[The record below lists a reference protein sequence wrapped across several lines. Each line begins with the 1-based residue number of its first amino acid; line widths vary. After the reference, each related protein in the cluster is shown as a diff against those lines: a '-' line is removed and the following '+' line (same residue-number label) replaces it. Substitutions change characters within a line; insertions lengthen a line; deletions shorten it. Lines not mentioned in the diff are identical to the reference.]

1 MSIPTKQVYLAGPI
15 VGVPYGEA
23 RSGWRRDFA
32 HAVRGDGEWHTEPS
46 DVTGHSNSGRHEAT
60 HPHIHFYSPM
70 RGRKLMD
77 ADVVVQPGM
86 EFVIDDPLEN
96 AKSMLARDTN
106 DVRHSDM
113 VVVNLLGAKRAALG
127 TTAEMGFAYALN
139 IPILLIMEKD
149 QSVFHHHGFVIGMA
163 SYWVD
168 NVEDAVDVVRTLLTP
183 GV

>member
-1 MSIPTKQVYLAGPI
+1 MSAPNKSVYLAGPI
-15 VGVPYGEA
+15 VGTEYGAA
-23 RSGWRRDFA
+23 RNWRRDFA
-32 HAVRGDGEWHTEPS
+32 HMVRD
-46 DVTGHSNSGRHEAT
+46 DT

-70 RGRKLMD
+70 RGRRILSDD
-77 ADVVVQPGM
+77 AVVTPGM
-86 EFVIDDPLEN
+86 EYEIDDPLEN

-139 IPILLIMEKD
+139 IPILLVMEKD
-149 QSVFHHHGFVIGMA
+149 PAVLHHHGFITGMA

-168 NVEDAVDVVRTLLTP
+168 SIEEAAYVVQTLLTP